1 MKIGIDASRAN
12 RLRKTG
18 TEWYSYYLIKNLAQ
32 LDSKNEYILYVDKPV
47 TDGLLDLCSKKNNK
61 NNKIE
66 FDKKGY
72 QKIKSPYNN
81 FKVKILKW
89 PFNNFWTLG
98 RLTLEMIFKAPDIL
112 FVPSHTLPL
121 VSPKKT
127 INTIHDV
134 AFAREKNIY
143 WYSTLGPESRLYK
156 KIVNNFIRIITFN
169 KYSADSYDYLDWST
183 RFALKRAKEIIAVS
197 DFTKK
202 EILDIYGDYEKKI
215 KVVYNGYNSSLY
227 GKIDNKEKIKE
238 VLNKYGIEEPYL
250 FYVGRLEKKKNTPFL
265 IDAYALLK
273 EYNKEIKEKLV
284 LAGNASFGYDEVEYT
299 IREYGLEDDVVVTG
313 WVDEEDMPYLYN
325 GASAFVFPSKHEGF
339 GIPLL
344 QAMACEA
351 PIVCSD
357 IPVLKEI
364 AEDSAFY
371 FNPNKREDLADKIKI
386 ILKDDKKRREYI
398 EKGKKRV
405 RNFSW
410 EKCAKDT
417 LDVLNEI
424 K

>member
-18 TEWYSYYLIKNLAQ
+18 TEWYSYYLIKNLAR

-47 TDGLLDLCSKKNNK
+47 VGGLLDLCSKKDDI

-98 RLTLEMIFKAPDIL
+98 RLTLEMIFNAPDIL

-127 INTIHDV
+127 VNTIHDV

-143 WYSTLGPESRLYK
+143 WHSTLGSDCKLYK
-156 KIVNNFIRIITFN
+156 KIINGLIRIITLN
-169 KYSADSYDYLDWST
+169 RYSADSYDYLDWST
-183 RFALKRAKEIIAVS
+183 RFALNKAKKIISVS
-197 DFTKK
+197 AFTKK

-215 KVVYNGYNSSLY
+215 KVVHNGYNNDLY
-227 GKIDNKEKIKE
+227 VKSNNKEKIKKIMR
-238 VLNKYGIEEPYL
+238 KYGIEGPYL
-250 FYVGRLEKKKNTPFL
+250 FYVGRLEKKKNTPLL
-265 IDAYALLK
+265 IDAYAVLK
-273 EYNKEIKEKLV
+273 EYNKDIKEKLV

-299 IREYGLEDDVVVTG
+299 IREYGLEEDVIVTG
-313 WVDEEDMPYLYN
+313 WAEEEDMPYLYS
-325 GASAFVFPSKHEGF
+325 GASAFIFPSKHEGF

-357 IPVLKEI
+357 IPVLKEV
-364 AEDSAFY
+364 AGDSALY
-371 FNPNKREDLADKIKI
+371 FNPDKTEDLAEKIKI
-386 ILKDDKKRREYI
+386 ILKDEEKRKKYI
-398 EKGKKRV
+398 NNGKNRV
-405 RNFSW
+405 KKFSW

-417 LDVLNEI
+417 LDVLNDV
-424 K
+424 